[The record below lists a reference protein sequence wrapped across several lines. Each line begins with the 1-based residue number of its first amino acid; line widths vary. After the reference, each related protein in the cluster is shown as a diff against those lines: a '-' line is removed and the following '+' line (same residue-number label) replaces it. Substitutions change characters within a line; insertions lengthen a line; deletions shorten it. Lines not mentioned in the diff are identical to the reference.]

1 MSYIS
6 YQHVDKAFGQQVVC
20 QNFSLDI
27 QREDRLCIIGP
38 SGTGKTVTIKMLIGL
53 IEPDAGSIFFDGID
67 LASFTRDE
75 QFLPVRK
82 RIAMVFQ
89 GAALFDSM
97 SVFENVAYGLHG
109 HGLSAGEIRDRVQ
122 HKLELVG
129 LQESMDKMPSE
140 LSGGMKKRVGLAR
153 AIATDPEV
161 VLYDEPTAGL
171 DPINTV
177 RIVDLIIDLQEK
189 LKSTVL
195 MVTHD
200 MPAVQRLATR
210 VAFFYRGRVFA
221 HGTYPELLRHED
233 SFVRGFLTA
242 NPALTDILAS

>member
-6 YQHVDKAFGQQVVC
+6 YQHVDKAFGSQVICRDFNLEIEKGERV
-20 QNFSLDI
+20 
-27 QREDRLCIIGP
+27 CIIGP
-38 SGTGKTVTIKMLIGL
+38 SGAGKTVTIKMLIGL
-53 IEPDAGSIFFDGID
+53 IEPDAGSIFFDGQN
-67 LASFTRDE
+67 LSEFKNDE
-75 QFLPVRK
+75 QFLPIRK

-97 SVFENVAYGLHG
+97 TVFDNVAYGLRKFN
-109 HGLSAGEIRDRVQ
+109 LSDSELSDRVIE
-122 HKLELVG
+122 KLTWVG
-129 LQESMDKMPSE
+129 LKESVDKMPSE

-177 RIVDLIIDLQEK
+177 RIVELIMSLQER
-189 LKSTVL
+189 LKSTSI

-200 MPAVQRLATR
+200 IPAVNRMSTK
-210 VAFFYRGRVFA
+210 VAFLYQGQVHA
-221 HGTYPELLRHED
+221 LGPIGELLKHPD
-233 SFVRGFLTA
+233 PFVRGFLTA
-242 NPALTDILAS
+242 DPSLNDILV

>member
-6 YQHVDKAFGQQVVC
+6 YQHVEKAFGTQVIC
-20 QNFSLDI
+20 DDFNLEI
-27 QREDRLCIIGP
+27 EKGDRLCIIGP

-53 IEPDAGSIFFDGID
+53 IDADAGGIYFDGQN
-67 LASFTRDE
+67 LSEFTKDD

-97 SVFENVAYGLHG
+97 TVFDNVAYGLRKFN
-109 HGLSAGEIRDRVQ
+109 LPDTELADRVEE
-122 HKLELVG
+122 KLIWVG
-129 LQESMDKMPSE
+129 LKEAIDKMPSE

-177 RIVDLIIDLQEK
+177 RIVDLIMSLQEK
-189 LKSTVL
+189 LKSTSI

-200 MPAVQRLATR
+200 IPSVVRMSSK
-210 VAFFYRGRVFA
+210 VAFLYQGKVRAFG
-221 HGTYPELLRHED
+221 PIQELMRHSD
-233 SFVRGFLTA
+233 PFVRGFLTA
-242 NPALTDILAS
+242 DPSLTDILV

>member
-6 YQHVDKAFGQQVVC
+6 YQNVHKAFGAQVVC
-20 QNFSLDI
+20 DNLSLDI
-27 QREDRLCIIGP
+27 ERGESFCIIGP

-53 IEPDAGSIFFDGID
+53 ILPDAGEIVFDGVQLSTLKKD
-67 LASFTRDE
+67 A
-75 QFLPVRK
+75 QYLPIRK

-97 SVFENVAYGLHG
+97 TVFDNVAYGLRAYN
-109 HGLSAGEIRDRVQ
+109 LPESELRDRVEER
-122 HKLELVG
+122 LTWVG
-129 LQESMDKMPSE
+129 LKEAIDKMPSE

-177 RIVDLIIDLQEK
+177 RIVDLIVSLQEK
-189 LKSTVL
+189 LKSTAI

-200 MPAVQRLATR
+200 IPAVQRMSTR
-210 VAFFYRGRVFA
+210 VAFLHQGLVKA
-221 HGTYPELLRHED
+221 LGPIAELMQHPD
-233 SFVRGFLTA
+233 PFVRGFLNA
-242 NPALTDILAS
+242 DPGLTDILA

>member
-6 YQHVDKAFGQQVVC
+6 YQHVDKAFGSQVIC
-20 QNFSLDI
+20 NDFSLDVAKG
-27 QREDRLCIIGP
+27 ERLCIIGP

-53 IEPDAGSIFFDGID
+53 IQPDAGKIYFDGQD
-67 LASFTRDE
+67 LSGFTKDE
-75 QFLPVRK
+75 QYLPIRK

-97 SVFENVAYGLHG
+97 TVFENVAYGLRRFDI
-109 HGLSAGEIRDRVQ
+109 SEAEIKDKVGE
-122 HKLELVG
+122 KLELVG
-129 LQESMDKMPSE
+129 LIDSIHKMPSE

-177 RIVDLIIDLQEK
+177 RIVDLIMTLQEK
-189 LKSTVL
+189 LNSTVL

-200 MPAVQRLATR
+200 IPAVLRMSTR
-210 VAFFYRGRVFA
+210 VAFFYQGKVLA
-221 HGTYPELLRHED
+221 QGPIQELIDH
-233 SFVRGFLTA
+233 SNAFVKGFLTA
-242 NPALTDILAS
+242 DPSLTDILV